1 MMPITRLF
9 DDLDRRIALDQE
21 DGDSSYFH
29 ALTLKLEYLTKLVT
43 SGIVACIGDDSDR
56 QRYSLEYE
64 LARADSL
71 GIWVNCLQTALMGQ
85 PARFVRGG
93 TQHLLRDLTERA
105 GGDDWRRRAVNAIH
119 EASLAVG
126 TPRTEIPTK
135 APLHRFFEIGVRLRN
150 RSRGHGAPTAAQ
162 CGAACPPLIEACA
175 LLVDNLGLFRVP
187 WVYLHRNLSGKYR
200 VSPLLNDPAPFDYL
214 KRTTRFQVPNGVYF
228 FVDQPICNQ
237 FVYSDA
243 NVTDIAVANGAY
255 RKSSFEAL
263 SYITNDAP
271 RKDGTAWSDPPGPL
285 PPSETEGHGQL
296 EVVGDTFT
304 NVPAMPNR
312 YVPRPDLQDDVQRE
326 LLTTD
331 RHPIITLTGPG
342 GIGKTTLAIAA
353 VRDLIQDPG
362 SPYGVV
368 LWISARDVDLLDS
381 GPKPVSPKAVTQR
394 DIAQVAAILLE
405 PPDGGSRG
413 FDSKRHFQQ
422 CLSAGAAEMPTLFVF
437 DNFETVE
444 RPTDVYN
451 WLDAHIRSPNKVL
464 ITTRVRTFV
473 GDYHIEIGGMT
484 DSQARTLIDQHA
496 RRLGVK
502 KLLTS
507 QYVTVL
513 IRESG
518 GHPYVIQILLGDVA
532 GERRAVAPRRVVAS
546 NRGMLRALFERTYN
560 SISPGAQRVF
570 LLLCSWRVSVPE
582 VGVEAVLLRPGTARF
597 DVAAA
602 LEELDRYSL
611 IERVYGDDDEAF
623 VSVPLAAAEYGK
635 RKLKVSEFKIEI
647 ERDVKVLRD
656 FGVGR
661 HGSQD
666 DAKYGV
672 FPRIENLVRAIARRV
687 SEDNGQLDRE
697 LPVLEFLA
705 SRVPKAYLR
714 LAELVDE
721 LDRSSEGRR
730 KAKEYVRRYLE
741 DDHLLDRRSAWLRL
755 ADLCRADHD
764 VQGEI
769 HALCEVALL
778 VTADLDG
785 LGRIVNRLNR
795 RLRELK
801 DDKFDEARSSA
812 VRALL
817 RQVCDKMY
825 GLRDTLSATNCS
837 RLAWLCLNIRDDDRA
852 REVADIGLR
861 KDPNNEHCLKLS
873 LRFSGYGGWYSN

>member
-1 MMPITRLF
+1 MPITRLF

-21 DGDSSYFH
+21 DGDSSYFN

-56 QRYSLEYE
+56 QRYSLEYK
-64 LARADSL
+64 LVRADSL
-71 GIWVNCLQTALMGQ
+71 GIWVECLQKALKGQ
-85 PARFVRGG
+85 PARFLRPGA
-93 TQHLLRDLTERA
+93 QHLVRDLTERA
-105 GGDDWRRRAVNAIH
+105 GGDDWRRSAVNAIH

-126 TPRTEIPTK
+126 TRPVEIPTK
-135 APLHRFFEIGVRLRN
+135 CPLHLLFDIGVRLRN

-162 CGAACPPLIEACA
+162 CSAACPPLVKAHA
-175 LLVDNLGLFRVP
+175 LLTDNLALFRVP

-214 KRTTRFQVPNGVYF
+214 KRTTRFHVPNGVYF
-228 FVDQPICNQ
+228 FVDQPVCSP

-255 RKSSFEAL
+255 KSNSFEVL

-271 RKDGTAWSDPPGPL
+271 RRGGTAWADPPGPL

-296 EVVGDTFT
+296 EIVGDTFT
-304 NVPAMPNR
+304 NVPAMASG
-312 YVPRPDLQDDVQRE
+312 YVSRPDLQDDVQNE
-326 LLTTD
+326 LLTTR
-331 RHPIITLTGPG
+331 RHPIVTLTGPG

-353 VRDLIQDPG
+353 VRDLIQNSD
-362 SPYGVV
+362 SPYGVI

-381 GPKPVSPKAVTQR
+381 GPKPVSPKAVTSK
-394 DIAQVAAILLE
+394 DIANVAAILLE
-405 PPDGGSRG
+405 PRDRRDRD
-413 FDSKRHFQQ
+413 FDSKRHFEQ
-422 CLSAGAAEMPTLFVF
+422 CLSAGAARMPTLFVF
-437 DNFETVE
+437 DNFETLE
-444 RPTDVYN
+444 RPADVYR
-451 WLDAHIRSPNKVL
+451 WLDVHIRSPNKVL

-484 DSQARTLIDQHA
+484 DSQARSLIEVHA

-502 KLLTS
+502 NLLTS
-507 QYVTVL
+507 HYVTEL

-532 GERRAVAPRRVVAS
+532 RERRAVAPRRVVAS
-546 NRGMLRALFERTYN
+546 NRGILRALFERTYN

-582 VGVEAVLLRPGTARF
+582 VGVEAVLLRPGTTRF

-647 ERDVKVLRD
+647 ERDVKVLRE

-661 HGSQD
+661 RGSQD

-687 SEDNGQLDRE
+687 SEDNGRLDRE

-705 SRVPKAYLR
+705 SRVPRAYLQ
-714 LAELVDE
+714 LAELVEEFD
-721 LDRSSEGRR
+721 SSPDGQR

-741 DDHLLDRRSAWLRL
+741 DDHLLDRRDAWFRL
-755 ADLCRADHD
+755 ADLCRGSHD

-769 HALCEVALL
+769 HALCEIALL
-778 VTADLDG
+778 VTGESDELE
-785 LGRIVNRLNR
+785 RIVKRLNR

-801 DDKFDEARSSA
+801 DDNFDEARSSA

-817 RQVCDKMY
+817 SRVCDKIY
-825 GLRDTLSATNCS
+825 GLRDTLSANNCS
-837 RLAWLCLNIRDDDRA
+837 GLAWLCLNIHDRERA
-852 REVADIGLR
+852 RDVIDIGLR
-861 KDPNNEHCLKLS
+861 KDPTNEHCRKLA
-873 LRFSGYGGWYSN
+873 LRLSGDGGW

>member
-9 DDLDRRIALDQE
+9 DDIDHRIALDQE
-21 DGDSSYFH
+21 EGDSSYFT

-43 SGIVACIGDDSDR
+43 SGIVACIGDESDR
-56 QRYSLEYE
+56 HRYSLEYE
-64 LARADSL
+64 LVRADSL
-71 GIWVNCLQTALMGQ
+71 GTWVKCLQTALLGQ
-85 PARFVRGG
+85 PAQFLRDG
-93 TQHLLRDLTERA
+93 TQHLVRDLTERA
-105 GGDDWRRRAVNAIH
+105 GGNDWRRSAVNAIH

-126 TPRTEIPTK
+126 TTATGIATK
-135 APLHRFFEIGVRLRN
+135 APLHLLFDIGVRLRN
-150 RSRGHGAPTAAQ
+150 RSRGHGAPTATQ
-162 CGAACPPLIEACA
+162 CSAACPHLLEACG
-175 LLVDNLGLFRVP
+175 LLVDNLELFRVP

-200 VSPLLNDPAPFDYL
+200 VSPLLNHPAPFDYL
-214 KRTTRFQVPNGVYF
+214 KRTTRFQVPDGVYF
-228 FVDQPICNQ
+228 FIDQPICNH

-255 RKSSFEAL
+255 KKGSFEAL

-271 RKDGTAWSDPPGPL
+271 QKDGTAWSDPPGRL
-285 PPSETEGHGQL
+285 PPSETEGYGQL
-296 EVVGDTFT
+296 ELVGDTFT
-304 NVPAMPNR
+304 NVPAMAAR
-312 YVPRPDLQDDVQRE
+312 YVPRPDLQDAVQDE
-326 LLTTD
+326 LLTTS

-353 VRDLIQDPG
+353 VRDLIHDSI

-381 GPKPVSPKAVTQR
+381 GPKPVSPKAVTQK
-394 DIAQVAAILLE
+394 DIANVAAVLLE
-405 PPDGGSRG
+405 PRDGPDKG
-413 FDSKRHFQQ
+413 FDSKRYFQQ
-422 CLSAGAAEMPTLFVF
+422 CLTDGAADLPTLFVF

-444 RPTDVYN
+444 RPADVYN
-451 WLDAHIRSPNKVL
+451 WLDAHIRPPNKVL

-484 DSQARTLIDQHA
+484 DSEARSLIDQHA

-502 KLLTS
+502 DMLTS
-507 QYVTVL
+507 QYVAEL

-532 GERRAVAPRRVVAS
+532 RERRAVAPRRVVAS
-546 NRGMLRALFERTYN
+546 NRGMLKALFERTYN

-602 LEELDRYSL
+602 LEELARYSL
-611 IERVYGDDDEAF
+611 IERVYGDDDEGF

-647 ERDVKVLRD
+647 EHDVKLLRE

-661 HGSQD
+661 PGSQD

-672 FPRIENLVRAIARRV
+672 FPRIENLVRAIARRI
-687 SEDNGQLDRE
+687 SDQNGELDRE

-714 LAELVDE
+714 LAELVEE
-721 LDRSSEGRR
+721 LDSSHEGRR
-730 KAKEYVRRYLE
+730 RGKEYVRRYLE
-741 DDHLLDRRSAWLRL
+741 DDHLLDRQEAWARL
-755 ADLCRADHD
+755 ADLCRADRD

-769 HALCEVALL
+769 HALCEVAFL
-778 VTADLDG
+778 VTADADA
-785 LGRIVNRLNR
+785 LGRVVNRLNR

-801 DDKFDEARSSA
+801 DDKFEEARSSA
-812 VRALL
+812 VHALL
-817 RQVCDKMY
+817 RRVCDKVY

-837 RLAWLCLNIRDDDRA
+837 GLAWLCLNIRDDERA
-852 REVADIGLR
+852 REVADIGLK
-861 KDPNNEHCLKLS
+861 KDPRNEHCLKLS
-873 LRFSGYGGWYSN
+873 LRLSGYGAW